1 MAILSSRSLLTP
13 ILDTNPSPSVDMLEV
28 VDEDYSTH
36 RMVSSMYGGAHHRF
50 QIRHMWSCLVPAIK
64 FILIVLKVRLSST
77 LPRTVTRLSC
87 KRKIIRTMSPTRLSN
102 C

>member
-36 RMVSSMYGGAHHRF
+36 RMVSSMYSVS
-50 QIRHMWSCLVPAIK
+50 QQKM
-64 FILIVLKVRLSST
+64 
-77 LPRTVTRLSC
+77 
-87 KRKIIRTMSPTRLSN
+87 
-102 C
+102 